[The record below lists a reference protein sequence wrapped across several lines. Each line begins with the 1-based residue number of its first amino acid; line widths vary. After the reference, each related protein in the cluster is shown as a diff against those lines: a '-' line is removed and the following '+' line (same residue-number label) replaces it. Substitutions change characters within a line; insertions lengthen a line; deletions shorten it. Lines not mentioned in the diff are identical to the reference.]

1 MQNIETNHTTDF
13 VKLKKCLQSCLTPE
27 HLKTTGNMY
36 RNFEKK
42 WSNKISRQQTI
53 QYMTEFLGLYRQ
65 VTQMLRTESINI
77 INS

>member
-13 VKLKKCLQSCLTPE
+13 AKLTKTLDSCQTTH
-27 HLKTTGNMY
+27 HLETTRKMY

-42 WSNKISRQQTI
+42 WSNKISRPEMME
-53 QYMTEFLGLYRQ
+53 YMTQFLSLYKE
-65 VTQMLRTESINI
+65 VNQMLRTESINM